1 MTKIIPIEEVIQI
14 VKKAGEI
21 ILDVYHHA
29 DFTKIV
35 DYKEDNSPLTTAD
48 KASHQYIVGA
58 LKKLDEGIPIISEE
72 GEETSYDLRKA
83 WEHFW
88 LVDPLDGTKE
98 FIKQNG
104 QFTVN
109 IALIADKK
117 PVLGVIGIPVK
128 DSVYFA
134 EVGKYARKKYNNQS
148 SIELAVNNKHQ
159 KLTAIGSK
167 SHASSTE
174 EEKVLARYDVI
185 NKVSAGSALK
195 FCMIAD
201 GQADVYY
208 RHGPT
213 MEWDTAAGQAIVEA
227 AGGSVCIDSGNVPFH
242 YNKESLLNGSFI
254 CRGF

>member
-35 DYKEDNSPLTTAD
+35 DFKEDNSPLTTAD

-72 GEETSYDLRKA
+72 GKETSYDLRKS
-83 WEHFW
+83 WEYFW

-98 FIKQNG
+98 FLKRNG

-109 IALIADKK
+109 IALIEGIK

-134 EVGKYARKKYNNQS
+134 EVGKYARKKTNNRS
-148 SIELAVNNKHQ
+148 PIELAVNNKHQ

-185 NKVSAGSALK
+185 NMVSAGSALK
-195 FCMIAD
+195 FCMVAEGKAD
-201 GQADVYY
+201 IYY

-227 AGGSVCIDSGNVPFH
+227 AGGSLCIDSGNVPFH